1 MRFAKFQQR
10 GISQGK
16 TVKKRWVGGN
26 QILSIGVMNTQI
38 INSWKINIFPVSA
51 DTAKAEFDRIYDK
64 YGVLTTK
71 DIVDESRDETAAL
84 HKCFEWNDE
93 VAAEKYRQR
102 QAGEMIRCL
111 VSVIKHDDSDA
122 PIAVRAIVKTD
133 EKYEPIT
140 VTMRSEQ
147 KTAVLLADALNDIDK
162 FRKKYAAISELS
174 GVFSAMSD
182 FVRVVSV

>member
-1 MRFAKFQQR
+1 
-10 GISQGK
+10 
-16 TVKKRWVGGN
+16 
-26 QILSIGVMNTQI
+26 MNTQI

-71 DIVDESRDETAAL
+71 DIVDESRDESAAL

-93 VAAEKYRQR
+93 VAAEKYRQK
-102 QAGEMIRCL
+102 QAGDMIRCL
-111 VSVIKHDDSDA
+111 VSVVKHDDSDA

-140 VTMRSEQ
+140 VTMRSDD
-147 KTAVLLADALNDIDK
+147 KKAVLFADALNDIDRFK
-162 FRKKYAAISELS
+162 KKYSALSELS
-174 GVFSAMSD
+174 AVFDAMSD
-182 FVRVVSV
+182 FAESISA